1 MWLNSF
7 TWPLSYCSALLP
19 INGKGKQIIFQ
30 LLLGNWYISC
40 LATDA
45 LFNPCFS
52 ISAQFGLIRSAV
64 IESADGGLNCPN
76 YQLLT
81 YELMIMNLNWD
92 DSERPRPAGDVTA
105 PLISYLLCSKWGIF
119 VNSTWIER
127 NTFIGKWFI
136 VAAIIKNPPVWCRI
150 CSIPPEFIILMII
163 ISKCKHVIIINIEK
177 RFVLFFKKM
186 ER

>member
-52 ISAQFGLIRSAV
+52 ISAQLGLIRSAV

-127 NTFIGKWFI
+127 NTWEMIHRSGHHQESSSLMP
-136 VAAIIKNPPVWCRI
+136 NLLDPSRI
-150 CSIPPEFIILMII
+150 HHFNDHNFQM
-163 ISKCKHVIIINIEK
+163 
-177 RFVLFFKKM
+177 
-186 ER
+186 